1 MINYSIPKPHPLA
14 GHFIKINSESEY
26 NQMREIAEGCGFVVV
41 KAPRS
46 YHDVNSLFQNNMIV
60 EWFSTDAMAGQ
71 EITLSELREL
81 AELSK
86 ITLPCEMEVWD
97 GGFVKHTRQVIDFYK
112 GLPVTL
118 TNDGC
123 YYTWKNFRLPNHRAG
138 EIKAKIKEHQEAIDK
153 LNQELEGIK

>member
-1 MINYSIPKPHPLA
+1 MINYSIPKPHALC

-26 NQMREIAEGCGFVVV
+26 NQMREIAEGCGFTGIDEYI
-41 KAPRS
+41 AS
-46 YHDVNSLFQNNMIV
+46 CYAFNNNMTV
-60 EWFSTDAMAGQ
+60 RWYNEMSMSGQ

-97 GGFVKHTRQVIDFYK
+97 VGFVKHTRQVIDFYK
-112 GLPVTL
+112 GLPVTQNSDSKCYVTW
-118 TNDGC
+118 TNF
-123 YYTWKNFRLPNHRAG
+123 KLPNHRAG

-153 LNQELEGIK
+153 LNKELEGIK